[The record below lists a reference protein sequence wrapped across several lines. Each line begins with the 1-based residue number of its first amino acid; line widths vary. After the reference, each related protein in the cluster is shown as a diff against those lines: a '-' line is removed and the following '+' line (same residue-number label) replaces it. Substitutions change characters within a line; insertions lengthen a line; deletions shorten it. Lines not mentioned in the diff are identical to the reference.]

1 MTRLTVK
8 PVDCETVVRALWA
21 FLDRQLGDAERAAI
35 DAHLE
40 ECEHCRAH
48 TEFERR
54 LISSI
59 GAIKSDGGDEG
70 ALRDRVLDALRH
82 ARSSHDHEGE
92 T

>member
-1 MTRLTVK
+1 MTKLTVQ
-8 PVDCETVVRALWA
+8 PVDCETVVRALFA
-21 FLDRQLGDAERAAI
+21 YIDRQLGDAERAAI

-59 GAIKSDGGDEG
+59 GAIKAEGGEDD
-70 ALRDRVLDALRH
+70 ALRARVLDALRH
-82 ARSSHDHEGE
+82 ARSSHDHERG

>member
-1 MTRLTVK
+1 MTKLTVK

-21 FLDRQLGDAERAAI
+21 YLDRQLGDAERAAI

-59 GAIKSDGGDEG
+59 GAIKAESDDAG
-70 ALRDRVLDALRH
+70 ALRERVLDALRR
-82 ARSSHDHEGE
+82 ARSRAER
-92 T
+92 

>member
-1 MTRLTVK
+1 MTNLTVE

-21 FLDRQLGDAERAAI
+21 YLDRQLGDAERAAI

-59 GAIKSDGGDEG
+59 GAIKAEGGEED
-70 ALRDRVLDALRH
+70 ALRARVLDALRH
-82 ARSSHDHEGE
+82 ARSRHDHEGE